1 MSGDTSKMPESTKIN
16 FSEESHCQS
25 TCVYTDSE
33 CEGGTRHAASLVETN
48 FLEAEGGVQNLANI
62 VLSQ

>member
-1 MSGDTSKMPESTKIN
+1 MPESTKIN

-33 CEGGTRHAASLVETN
+33 CEEGTRHAASLVETN
-48 FLEAEGGVQNLANI
+48 FLEAEGGVQNLANA
-62 VLSQ
+62 LF